1 MATYRNS
8 MWAESFSAAMSALG
22 ITNKEEVYTMD
33 PSVWTEKPYDLASIA
48 AWHLG
53 LKERAVELC
62 KQALE
67 FNPTD
72 SRLIANL
79 ESMETV

>member
-1 MATYRNS
+1 
-8 MWAESFSAAMSALG
+8 
-22 ITNKEEVYTMD
+22 MD

-62 KQALE
+62 KKALE

-72 SRLIANL
+72 TRLISNL
-79 ESMETV
+79 ASMETV